1 MTNPLNKISLLLIV
15 TALCFWSGPILWA
28 GEPFSLENGRVV
40 PKLPEAPESLQN
52 SDWPEEAENEMLDRF
67 QTLIEQARERNL
79 SFRKYGEHKA
89 QAFPDLL
96 LRLFTSDQ
104 EKSLQLLQEEELDGT
119 AHHWT
124 EGIDFYWSVVLP
136 YQIRKYFYFG
146 ELLDPAYQQRMYSGG
161 RRWTE
166 EDPRPGFDL
175 INQLNSTNAE
185 ASSYAL
191 EILLKMSTEWSNH
204 FEPPAPNANEEKEDW
219 VAWWN
224 PLLERG
230 WQIYEEKERI
240 LNPYPHPRFDHGT
253 GPVGREWTPLA
264 RGMRADPRN
273 TQNLRTMRDTSI
285 YLMAEETGNERV
297 RQLYKEKIREQIALL
312 YQVGYGE
319 WDADYYLTGIFA
331 AYHNLYD
338 FARDKE
344 VIGLAKAALD
354 WHYTAAALKY
364 RRGVFGGPAKRT
376 TTREL
381 GNYLAFL
388 FGNYPE
394 EKNISFSPMA
404 LFPATSAYRPPA
416 AVLALA
422 RQEFPAAEIF
432 AIKPPYSPHLPGHK
446 AKRESYETLFIGETF
461 TLGTINSNQ
470 FSRSSRRWHLLA
482 DHSTEGAVSFFI
494 NSGNHPHRTLRPTD
508 QIAQAGGAALWL
520 RPNDGRS
527 LSFSIPAGTKGR
539 IHRNFWVLEIENT
552 WIAIRPI
559 GLAKE
564 GLRPFLQN
572 DEGGDFVLRQV
583 PTLETPFIGFA
594 MEVGNPESHGSL
606 SRFISNISQ
615 VQELDLSNLSEGKI
629 GMVTSKG
636 IDLVL
641 HHQEESL
648 PQIHILG
655 KPLDWD
661 SGEQWSSIGGEGPVF
676 LDGSRGELSVEAGGY
691 SFRQTITSVEKKAS
705 KR

>member
-1 MTNPLNKISLLLIV
+1 MTNSLNKISLLSIV
-15 TALCFWSGPILWA
+15 TALFFWSGPVLCA
-28 GEPFSLENGRVV
+28 GQPYSLENGRVV

-52 SDWPEEAENEMLDRF
+52 SDWPSEAEEEMLDRF
-67 QTLIEQARERNL
+67 QSLLAQAQERNL
-79 SFRKYGEHKA
+79 SFRKYGEQKS
-89 QAFPDLL
+89 QTFPNLL

-104 EKSLQLLQEEELDGT
+104 ERALQLLQDEELDRT
-119 AHHWT
+119 AHVWT
-124 EGIDFYWSVVLP
+124 EGIDFYWSAILP
-136 YQIRKYFYFG
+136 YQVRKYFYFG
-146 ELLDPAYQQRMYSGG
+146 ELLDPTYQQRMYGGG

-166 EDPRPGFDL
+166 EEPRPGFDL
-175 INQLNSTNAE
+175 INQLNSPNAK
-185 ASSYAL
+185 ASSYAA
-191 EILLKMSTEWSNH
+191 EILDEISKKWPNH
-204 FEPPAPNANEEKEDW
+204 FVTPAPLADGEKDDW
-219 VAWWN
+219 IAWWK
-224 PLLERG
+224 PLLARG
-230 WQIYEEKERI
+230 WQVYEEKERI
-240 LNPYPHPRFDHGT
+240 LNPFPHPRFDRGT
-253 GPVGREWTPLA
+253 GPVGREWTPSA
-264 RGMRADPRN
+264 RGMRVDPRN

-338 FARDKE
+338 FARDEK
-344 VIGLAKAALD
+344 VIALAKAALD

-364 RRGVFGGPAKRT
+364 RRGVFGGPAKRI

-381 GNYLAFL
+381 GNFLAFL

-394 EKNISFSPMA
+394 EKNISYSPMA

-422 RQEFPAAEIF
+422 RQEFPATEIL
-432 AIKPPYSPHLPGHK
+432 ATKPSYSPHLPDQRTT
-446 AKRESYETLFIGETF
+446 RESFETLFIGETF
-461 TLGTINSNQ
+461 TLGTINSDQ
-470 FSRSSRRWHLLA
+470 FSRSTRRWHLTA
-482 DHSTEGAVSFFI
+482 DHSTEGAVSFLV
-494 NSGNHPHRTLRPTD
+494 NSGNHPHRTLRPKD
-508 QIAQAGGAALWL
+508 QIAQAGGSALWL

-539 IHRNFWVLEIENT
+539 IHRDFWVLEIENT

-559 GLAKE
+559 GLAKD

-572 DEGGDFVLRQV
+572 DEDADFILRQV

-615 VQELDLSNLSEGKI
+615 VQELDLSNLSEGKVE
-629 GMVTSKG
+629 MVTSKG
-636 IDLVL
+636 IDLSL

-661 SGEQWSSIGGEGPVF
+661 TDEQWISIGAEGPVS
-676 LDGSRGELSVEAGGY
+676 LSGSRGELVVKAGGY
-691 SFRQTITSVEKKAS
+691 TFRQQVSVSQKE
-705 KR
+705 